1 MAVCS
6 RTGEW
11 ASGAVEGRLNVFPC
25 PSEGSEFPLATE
37 QVGSRRFFPEALRE
51 KSRGAFL
58 FCAGQPD
65 KPLETGTEVQDEA
78 DVKLAYA
85 TCVRRIYRGYFRV
98 IYYVASLSFMPKMRV
113 LGTCGDEK
121 NILTLR
127 RSFVDIALNVTKDSG
142 QMQNVRGKLIN
153 RKRIGTLT

>member
-1 MAVCS
+1 MRRAARQTS
-6 RTGEW
+6 RNRDR
-11 ASGAVEGRLNVFPC
+11 S
-25 PSEGSEFPLATE
+25 
-37 QVGSRRFFPEALRE
+37 SRRSGR
-51 KSRGAFL
+51 K
-58 FCAGQPD
+58 
-65 KPLETGTEVQDEA
+65 
-78 DVKLAYA
+78 

>member
-1 MAVCS
+1 MESIPEALFIYMAVCS
-6 RTGEW
+6 PTSEW

-37 QVGSRRFFPEALRE
+37 QVGSRRFFQEALRE

-78 DVKLAYA
+78 DVKLAYEEFI
-85 TCVRRIYRGYFRV
+85 VGIF
-98 IYYVASLSFMPKMRV
+98 V
-113 LGTCGDEK
+113 LF
-121 NILTLR
+121 IMWLL
-127 RSFVDIALNVTKDSG
+127 
-142 QMQNVRGKLIN
+142 
-153 RKRIGTLT
+153 